1 MCGVGWGGGEGG
13 NGGGEEGGGGVHTAQ
28 PVCRGV
34 YRAETERE
42 HISVEK
48 EGMFFNLTFHI
59 FNAKS
64 GAIITTVLLT

>member
-1 MCGVGWGGGEGG
+1 MGWGGEGEREGMEGGKKEGEGCTQHSLC
-13 NGGGEEGGGGVHTAQ
+13 V
-28 PVCRGV
+28 
-34 YRAETERE
+34 RAETERE